1 MRWDFSGLIPIA
13 LGTYVLL
20 AVFRVIRL
28 SKNQE
33 ANELWLRKFGRMM
46 KILGP
51 IIVLGGLLQ
60 LFGVLR

>member
-13 LGTYVLL
+13 LGIYVLL

-28 SKNQE
+28 SKNPE

-51 IIVLGGLLQ
+51 IIVLAGLLQ
-60 LFGVLR
+60 LFGLFR